1 MKKVGHTSEFLF
13 GIYWWT
19 WNTNTYRSW
28 DTGWDRQNFFLSFGP
43 FFCSFTPLMILKT
56 KTLKQWKKCL
66 KIFCLPHLYHQ
77 QRSYDIW
84 FLKYKVQQT
93 IFCLFGPFLALS
105 HPPPPPPWQPG
116 KSKFW
121 KIEKNNW
128 GYYHFTNVHHKW
140 QSSDVWFLRY
150 GAGWTKFFCHFG
162 LFFALLLLPDGPRKS
177 RFWKH
182 ENNVW
187 RYYYLKHVYHKSQSN
202 DVWFLKYGVQ
212 QIEFFVI
219 LDHFFPFYPLAT
231 QKIKILQKWKN
242 DWR

>member
-1 MKKVGHTSEFLF
+1 MM
-13 GIYWWT
+13 
-19 WNTNTYRSW
+19 YRSW
-28 DTGWDRQNFFLSFGP
+28 DTGWDRQNFFLLFGP

-105 HPPPPPPWQPG
+105 RPPLPPDNLENQNFE
-116 KSKFW
+116 KLK
-121 KIEKNNW
+121 KITGDIIILQMCTINDN
-128 GYYHFTNVHHKW
+128 H
-140 QSSDVWFLRY
+140 LMY
-150 GAGWTKFFCHFG
+150 GSWDMEQDGQNFFCHFG
-162 LFFALLLLPDGPRKS
+162 LFFALLLLPYGPRKS

-219 LDHFFPFYPLAT
+219 LDHFFPFYPLTT